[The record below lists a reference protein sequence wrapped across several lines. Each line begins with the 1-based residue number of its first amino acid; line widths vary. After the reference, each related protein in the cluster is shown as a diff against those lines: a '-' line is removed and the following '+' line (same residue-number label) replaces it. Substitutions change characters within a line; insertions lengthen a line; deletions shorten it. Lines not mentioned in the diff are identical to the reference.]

1 MRYQLLLHVYLPVA
15 LFVLS
20 LIFQK
25 PLKKYAL
32 ANPKRLW
39 LLAAAFLFGQLIG
52 LIFLIPYS
60 IYFFFAE
67 YKAAQA
73 VADIASSKIS
83 SAAQGYTEII
93 GQGLVS
99 QAARSPV
106 SSLPCLWY
114 SYSHYKTNGF
124 ISRLLFGLDRDKWEL
139 IDTGKHDALFAI
151 SDGSASCF
159 VDPKGAQVSNLDYE
173 EWYEGNSFYKE
184 ARLVASKD
192 LYVLGNF
199 KTQTSV
205 QLKTDLSRQVG
216 ELIAEWKLNQSQ
228 FKKRFDLDA
237 DGHINEQELALVR
250 AAAMRE
256 IQNSSIKNNDFENNS
271 IDNSTGLTPKTTISK
286 PADGR
291 PFIISH
297 YPHNKLIKRH
307 KLYSYFYLILFVC
320 ASLLLANK
328 LLPQQKSDEQHYPKA
343 WPALV
348 LDPYRLTCTDLTG
361 TYATKSNV
369 GTIEL
374 YETFIG
380 NRLLAQP
387 GNTAKPY
394 FQGWD
399 SVTLTKSNEKYGA
412 QNYLSGN
419 LNLTLERNP
428 QTMLAFETQLKAQ
441 SAIQYQHYLEMINP
455 ATRRKNQYFLPETAD
470 NYIEPAKMSNTEF
483 DNAIDDQFLW
493 HRHHY
498 VLTSFTADYVC
509 ENGWVVSNVKT
520 DDAKHPWVKVAVTK
534 DVAGNLVARKF
545 YKEPNQI
552 AGVIFDDKITV
563 LNWTRWPKLASP

>member
-1 MRYQLLLHVYLPVA
+1 MRYQLLLHVYLPVG

-39 LLAAAFLFGQLIG
+39 LLAAAFLFGQFVG
-52 LIFLIPYS
+52 LIFLIPYT
-60 IYFFFAE
+60 IYFFFSE

-106 SSLPCLWY
+106 SRLPCLWY
-114 SYSHYKTNGF
+114 AYSHYKTNGF

-139 IDTGKHDALFAI
+139 IDTGKHDAVFAI

-199 KTQTSV
+199 KTQTSA
-205 QLKTDLSRQVG
+205 QLKTDVSRQVG
-216 ELIAEWKLNQSQ
+216 ELIAEWKLDQTQ

-237 DGHINEQELALVR
+237 DGQINEQELALVR

-256 IQNSSIKNNDFENNS
+256 IQNSGVD
-271 IDNSTGLTPKTTISK
+271 LTPKTTISK

-291 PFIISH
+291 PFVISH

-307 KLYSYFYLILFVC
+307 KLHSYFYLILFVF
-320 ASLLLANK
+320 ASLLLASK
-328 LLPQQKSDEQHYPKA
+328 LLPQQKSDEQNYPKA

-348 LDPYRLTCTDLTG
+348 LDPYRQTCTDLTG
-361 TYATKSNV
+361 TYATKSNI
-369 GTIEL
+369 GTIAL
-374 YETFIG
+374 HETFIG
-380 NRLLAQP
+380 NRLLPQP
-387 GNTAKPY
+387 GNTTKPY
-394 FQGWD
+394 FQDWD
-399 SVTLTKSNEKYGA
+399 SVTLAKSNEKYGA
-412 QNYLSGN
+412 QKYDTGKI
-419 LNLTLERNP
+419 NLTLVRNP

-441 SAIQYQHYLEMINP
+441 SANQYQHYLEMINP
-455 ATRRKNQYFLPETAD
+455 ATRRKNQYFLPETAA
-470 NYIEPAKMSNTEF
+470 NYIEPAKMSNAEF

-493 HRHHY
+493 HSHHF
-498 VLTSFTADYVC
+498 VLTPFTADYFC
-509 ENGWVVSNVKT
+509 ENGWVVSSVKT
-520 DDAKHPWVKVAVTK
+520 GDPKHPWATIAVTK
-534 DVAGNLVARKF
+534 DAAGNLVARKF
-545 YKEPNQI
+545 YKEPHQI
-552 AGVIFDDKITV
+552 AGVIFEDKITV
-563 LNWTRWPKLASP
+563 LNWTRWPKQANP